1 MVSPVQK
8 SDKALGGVRGQIEDG
23 DPGERRKLD
32 SQGDPGGMRWPR
44 REERAL
50 ESRGRPQRAEGKPW
64 GQSAQSRGQ
73 MEVPRGIRFSRGWG
87 LQREEDSGR
96 WRIEAGEEGSSRR
109 WTGQEHGGGSE
120 GWKAQPGGLRRLPRA
135 EWLREHQGVPYSCNP
150 SGGSSLGL
158 ILRKPMGGGSLKSGG
173 LPGGQRAGDSAR
185 EGPGGHRGMQR
196 AEAPALEPLKSPGP
210 K

>member
-1 MVSPVQK
+1 MGTPE
-8 SDKALGGVRGQIEDG
+8 GGGFWKVEN
-23 DPGERRKLD
+23 
-32 SQGDPGGMRWPR
+32 
-44 REERAL
+44 
-50 ESRGRPQRAEGKPW
+50 RGRW
-64 GQSAQSRGQ
+64 G
-73 MEVPRGIRFSRGWG
+73 
-87 LQREEDSGR
+87 
-96 WRIEAGEEGSSRR
+96 GSSRR

-196 AEAPALEPLKSPGP
+196 AEAPALEPLESPGP
-210 K
+210 KWKGNPMDFPSESSSPLRGPSHSQPSRYAAPKQVWEHRNHSQPPNHSPPATAPLLLVLQPSPSPTPSYPVPGFP

>member
-1 MVSPVQK
+1 MMVSPVQK

-32 SQGDPGGMRWPR
+32 SRGDPGGMRWPR

-96 WRIEAGEEGSSRR
+96 WRIEAGEEGVPEG
-109 WTGQEHGGGSE
+109 GQARSMEVVLKVGRLNLGVLGGS
-120 GWKAQPGGLRRLPRA
+120 PGLNG
-135 EWLREHQGVPYSCNP
+135 
-150 SGGSSLGL
+150 
-158 ILRKPMGGGSLKSGG
+158 
-173 LPGGQRAGDSAR
+173 
-185 EGPGGHRGMQR
+185 
-196 AEAPALEPLKSPGP
+196 
-210 K
+210 